1 MTEKFQTWLWKI
13 GIRTKSECVPFIN
26 GICKFTNS
34 NPRIST
40 KWFQWKRFGKRLSN
54 EKFSM
59 NLSWF
64 TGDES
69 GSTDDHC
76 SGRENR
82 TTFARLFLDS
92 KRNSLGRPLL
102 IELVTKLQGGQFP
115 RRLILSVQIK
125 NSLTTTLQVCSSTQ
139 KQNTPTVP
147 LSVWRVQRSLIW
159 EVCQSSTLLKTRQTI
174 HWTVYWV
181 SSTE

>member
-1 MTEKFQTWLWKI
+1 MKNRYQNEIRMCSVHKWNLQIYKFQPPHFD
-13 GIRTKSECVPFIN
+13 EM
-26 GICKFTNS
+26 
-34 NPRIST
+34 ISMKT
-40 KWFQWKRFGKRLSN
+40 FRQKTFQWKTL
-54 EKFSM
+54 
-59 NLSWF
+59 
-64 TGDES
+64 DELKPIYRRWKSS
-69 GSTDDHC
+69 GSTDNHC

-125 NSLTTTLQVCSSTQ
+125 NSLTATLQVCSSTQ